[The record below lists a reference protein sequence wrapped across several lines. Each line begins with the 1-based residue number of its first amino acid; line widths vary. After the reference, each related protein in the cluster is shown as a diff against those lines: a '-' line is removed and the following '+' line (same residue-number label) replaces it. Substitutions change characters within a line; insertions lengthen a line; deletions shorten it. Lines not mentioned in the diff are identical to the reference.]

1 MSPSTDTAGHRLV
14 VGVSLTQLACGVMGM
29 VLAIRRGHAYDVSFM
44 KGTPQAVTKDSILLG
59 TALSA
64 PVTML
69 AAQVVLTGIVAL
81 RDSRRAAR
89 GLGILGGFMTAG
101 YLAER
106 HVRHRL
112 RPDGWDP
119 LETPLVALSMGLAA
133 AMALVGTRYG

>member
-1 MSPSTDTAGHRLV
+1 MV
-14 VGVSLTQLACGVMGM
+14 VGVSLAQLACGVMGM
-29 VLAIRRGHAYDVSFM
+29 ALAIRRGHAYDVSFM
-44 KGTPQAVTKDSILLG
+44 KGTPQAVRKDSIFLG

-69 AAQVVLTGIVAL
+69 AAQFVLTGIAA
-81 RDSRRAAR
+81 RDSQRAAR

-106 HVRHRL
+106 HVRHCL

-119 LETPLVALSMGLAA
+119 VETPLVVLSMGLAA
-133 AMALVGTRYG
+133 AMVLVGMRHG